1 MTVRGRRYAHD
12 SLHDQSACKSS
23 DPVPCFG
30 IFLFF
35 ISRTLNDQRLYGEA
49 VGSSSPENR
58 GRSVYDKVRYT
69 TKAKRVLAFDF
80 QLLLPLAWLRTT
92 RFSTSMDIDDVPLEN
107 IFDLPTPPRPARPSN
122 ANPLFLQ
129 SPSVAGGSPPP
140 PAARNNSYQQRP
152 GGGDGARRNL
162 ASAMSLFD
170 DLDEEDDAVI
180 PGRENPGEGLAGG
193 AGAAAGEEAKEG
205 EEAGK
210 EKGKRTIAKIDAPR
224 LVHPTRRRRVER
236 KASRTSTN

>member
-1 MTVRGRRYAHD
+1 
-12 SLHDQSACKSS
+12 
-23 DPVPCFG
+23 
-30 IFLFF
+30 
-35 ISRTLNDQRLYGEA
+35 
-49 VGSSSPENR
+49 
-58 GRSVYDKVRYT
+58 
-69 TKAKRVLAFDF
+69 
-80 QLLLPLAWLRTT
+80 
-92 RFSTSMDIDDVPLEN
+92 
-107 IFDLPTPPRPARPSN
+107 
-122 ANPLFLQ
+122 
-129 SPSVAGGSPPP
+129 
-140 PAARNNSYQQRP
+140 
-152 GGGDGARRNL
+152 
-162 ASAMSLFD
+162 MSLFD